1 MVFVMFS
8 LYAPIIM
15 YVSAELLAGWLL
27 NYFPLSLFVL
37 WILLLSHVMATIKR
51 KGTCVCKRDNDA
63 VCKDAWGARPQ
74 PKHNSYAVKLGVCAC
89 CLFSYV
95 IIILLLFYCGI
106 WPVVALM
113 HYLDILDVCSIATSS
128 LENQMTFPFGKLHTF
143 DLFTLASSSSANS
156 EVSFG
161 FLNFSGGWIYI
172 FIILN

>member
-1 MVFVMFS
+1 MVFVMLS

-51 KGTCVCKRDNDA
+51 KGTCVCKRDKDA
-63 VCKDAWGARPQ
+63 VCNDAWGARPQ

-95 IIILLLFYCGI
+95 IIILLLQHYSKLAFQAT
-106 WPVVALM
+106 VVAFVMLTSLLYERQQ
-113 HYLDILDVCSIATSS
+113 HHNPSVASTVITVFCCCIACT
-128 LENQMTFPFGKLHTF
+128 
-143 DLFTLASSSSANS
+143 
-156 EVSFG
+156 
-161 FLNFSGGWIYI
+161 
-172 FIILN
+172 